1 MKVLVLKLSGLHC
14 GSCLNTI
21 ERVSKAAGAIQVD
34 ITLSTMIGKL
44 YYDNMDESEVIH
56 SIETYGYKAE
66 KLVTYDEEIL

>member
-21 ERVSKAAGAIQVD
+21 ERVSKAAGAVQVD

-44 YYDNMDESEVIH
+44 YYDELDETEVIK
-56 SIETYGYKAE
+56 SIETYGYKAD
-66 KLVTYDEEIL
+66 KLATYDEEML